1 MALLN
6 LKGPML
12 MSSIPKTDASCVKVS
27 YEGPVAILSMEYAP
41 HNLIGFDLMD
51 GIRAGLAAAREAGSR
66 AVLLRS
72 GLRHFSAGAD
82 TSLFQQSQ
90 GPEGRVGTTSLAFLR
105 ELENFPLPTVAA
117 VHGVCVGGGLELA
130 LACDFIIAA
139 RSAKIGSVEAT
150 LGLNPLMGAIQRQV
164 QRAGIVRAKEMSM
177 FGRRYDAETMEKWN
191 IINLVVD
198 DEKLA
203 DAALV
208 MALELANGPT
218 LAHTSTKQIA
228 NLAAAKG
235 VEAADEAMGELQ
247 RPLWASEDL
256 KTGLESLMKQGP
268 GLAVFKGR

>member
-1 MALLN
+1 
-6 LKGPML
+6 
-12 MSSIPKTDASCVKVS
+12 MSSIAILDSSCVKVT
-27 YEGPVAILSMEYAP
+27 YEGPVAVLSMEFAP

-66 AVLLRS
+66 AVLLKS

-82 TSLFQQSQ
+82 TSLFQQAQ
-90 GPEGRVGTTSLAFLR
+90 GPERQVGASSLAFLR
-105 ELENFPLPTVAA
+105 ELENFPLPMVAA
-117 VHGVCVGGGLELA
+117 VHGVCVGGGLEMA

-139 RSAKIGSVEAT
+139 RSAKIGSVEAA

-177 FGRRYDAETMEKWN
+177 LARRYDAETMEKWN
-191 IINLVVD
+191 IINRVVD
-198 DEKLA
+198 DEKLSE
-203 DAALV
+203 AA
-208 MALELANGPT
+208 MAIALELGNGPT

-235 VEAADEAMGELQ
+235 VEAADEAMDELQ
-247 RPLWASEDL
+247 RPIWASEDL
-256 KTGLESLMKQGP
+256 KIGLESLMKQGP